1 MLKIRK
7 CGLRLLSQ
15 GYHYD
20 ENGKKFIRVYGIG
33 LDCIKIQVMIQPH
46 KEMHIKA
53 INASFPYTITDNWV
67 EIIAHYW
74 EMYDE
79 DWLSVNDYIDR
90 RCKEI
95 WFV

>member
-1 MLKIRK
+1 
-7 CGLRLLSQ
+7 
-15 GYHYD
+15 
-20 ENGKKFIRVYGIG
+20 
-33 LDCIKIQVMIQPH
+33 
-46 KEMHIKA
+46 MHIKA
-53 INASFPYTITDNWV
+53 INASFPYIITDNWV